1 MIYQEQ
7 DLVTVAKRENN
18 TKRNYLIVN
27 RRQGKHIPVCPKE
40 ALEMF
45 SALADIVRQA
55 YRNERLLIIGFAETA
70 TAIGAVVAVELGQY
84 YIQTTRENVEGVDDY
99 VYFTEAHSHATEQKV
114 VRADV
119 ESVVCGRKNTYGGQ
133 TDGTVVTMEEPLKP
147 IDRIVFIED
156 EVTTGNTILSA
167 IEKIE
172 ELETIKAIEKAHGSK
187 LCFSVASIL
196 NGMDS
201 AAEAIFQKRQIPLHY
216 LVKIDHAKYPQLAE
230 NYRGDGNYM
239 NCSNDESESRVK
251 LEDSEINQ
259 FGEINGIN
267 EIKEIKEIKEIRN
280 ETNRIK
286 EIREINETDR
296 IKEIN
301 KINKNNFGANKLNN
315 VYYLKDNTNSICF
328 NSACSDINYINNK
341 CYYIDDFDN
350 RCFIKEFTVEGCRNA
365 RRIQDAKVYQNAC
378 EQLCQKIC
386 AQIELPDQILVLG
399 TEEFMYPALL
409 LAAKLEEQGKS
420 VRFHA
425 TTRSPIAVSTESEYP
440 LHARYELASIYDN
453 QRKTFVYDLAAYNAV
468 IIISDAPITSAEG
481 KNSIYKALAHSGNQ
495 NITLVQWKE

>member
-70 TAIGAVVAVELGQY
+70 TAIGAAVAVELGQY

-267 EIKEIKEIKEIRN
+267 K
-280 ETNRIK
+280 
-286 EIREINETDR
+286 INQ
-296 IKEIN
+296 
-301 KINKNNFGANKLNN
+301 INKNNFGANKLNN

-386 AQIELPDQILVLG
+386 AQIELPNQILVLG

>member
-70 TAIGAVVAVELGQY
+70 TAIGAAVAVELGQY

-267 EIKEIKEIKEIRN
+267 K
-280 ETNRIK
+280 
-286 EIREINETDR
+286 INQ
-296 IKEIN
+296 
-301 KINKNNFGANKLNN
+301 INKNNFGANKLNN
-315 VYYLKDNTNSICF
+315 VYYLKNNTNSICF

-341 CYYIDDFDN
+341 CYYIDSFDN

-386 AQIELPDQILVLG
+386 AQIELPNQILVLG

-440 LHARYELASIYDN
+440 LHTRYELASIYDN

>member
-70 TAIGAVVAVELGQY
+70 TAIGAAVAVELGQY

-172 ELETIKAIEKAHGSK
+172 ELETIKAIEKVNGKK

-201 AAEAIFQKRQIPLHY
+201 AAEALFQKRQIPLHY

-267 EIKEIKEIKEIRN
+267 K
-280 ETNRIK
+280 
-286 EIREINETDR
+286 INQ
-296 IKEIN
+296 
-301 KINKNNFGANKLNN
+301 INKNNFGANKLNN
-315 VYYLKDNTNSICF
+315 VYYLKNNTNSICF

-341 CYYIDDFDN
+341 CYYIDGFDN

-386 AQIELPDQILVLG
+386 AQIEPPDQILVLG

-409 LAAKLEEQGKS
+409 LAAKLEEQGKF

-440 LHARYELASIYDN
+440 LHTRYELASIYDN

>member
-45 SALADIVRQA
+45 SALAGIVRRA
-55 YRNERLLIIGFAETA
+55 YKNERLLIIGFAETA

-119 ESVVCGRKNTYGGQ
+119 ESVVCGRKNTHENQADWTIIRGGEQ
-133 TDGTVVTMEEPLKP
+133 P
-147 IDRIVFIED
+147 IDRIVFVED

-172 ELETIKAIEKAHGSK
+172 ELETIKAIKKAQGRK

-201 AAEAIFQKRQIPLHY
+201 VAEALFHKRQIPLHY
-216 LVKIDHAKYPQLAE
+216 LAKINYAKYPQIAE
-230 NYRGDGNYM
+230 NYRGDGTYM
-239 NCSNDESESRVK
+239 NCRNGDSESRVK
-251 LEDSEINQ
+251 LEH
-259 FGEINGIN
+259 GEINRFNEIN
-267 EIKEIKEIKEIRN
+267 EI
-280 ETNRIK
+280 
-286 EIREINETDR
+286 
-296 IKEIN
+296 N
-301 KINKNNFGANKLNN
+301 KDNFDKNKLSNIC
-315 VYYLKDNTNSICF
+315 YCKDSINSICF
-328 NSACSDINYINNK
+328 NSICSDKNYINNK
-341 CYYIDDFDN
+341 CYYKNYFNN
-350 RCFIKEFTVEGCRNA
+350 RCFIREFTVEGYRNA
-365 RRIQDAKVYQNAC
+365 RRLQDAEVYRDAC

-386 AQIELPDQILVLG
+386 AQMEFPHRILVLG

-409 LAAKLEEQGKS
+409 LAAKLEEQGKF

-440 LHARYELASIYDN
+440 LHTRYELASIYDN
-453 QRKTFVYDLAAYNAV
+453 QRRTFVYDLAAYNAV
-468 IIISDAPITSAEG
+468 IIISDAPTASAEG
-481 KNSIYKALAHSGNQ
+481 KTSLYKALAYSGNQ
-495 NITLVQWKE
+495 NITLVQWREDTV

>member
-70 TAIGAVVAVELGQY
+70 TAIGAAVAVELGQY

-267 EIKEIKEIKEIRN
+267 K
-280 ETNRIK
+280 
-286 EIREINETDR
+286 INQ
-296 IKEIN
+296 
-301 KINKNNFGANKLNN
+301 INKNNFGANKLNN
-315 VYYLKDNTNSICF
+315 VYYLKNNTNSICF

-341 CYYIDDFDN
+341 CYYIDSFDN

-386 AQIELPDQILVLG
+386 AQIEPPDQILVLG

-453 QRKTFVYDLAAYNAV
+453 QRRTFVYNLAAYNAV

>member
-70 TAIGAVVAVELGQY
+70 TAIGAAVAVELGQY

-267 EIKEIKEIKEIRN
+267 K
-280 ETNRIK
+280 
-286 EIREINETDR
+286 INQ
-296 IKEIN
+296 
-301 KINKNNFGANKLNN
+301 INKNNFGANKLNN
-315 VYYLKDNTNSICF
+315 VYYLKNNTNSICF

-341 CYYIDDFDN
+341 CYYIDGFDN

-409 LAAKLEEQGKS
+409 LAAKLEEQGKF

-453 QRKTFVYDLAAYNAV
+453 QRRTFVYDLAAYNAV

>member
-70 TAIGAVVAVELGQY
+70 TAIGAAVAVELGQY

-267 EIKEIKEIKEIRN
+267 K
-280 ETNRIK
+280 
-286 EIREINETDR
+286 INQ
-296 IKEIN
+296 
-301 KINKNNFGANKLNN
+301 INKNNFGANKLNN

-386 AQIELPDQILVLG
+386 AQIEPPDQILVLG

-453 QRKTFVYDLAAYNAV
+453 QRRTFVYNLAAYNAV

>member
-1 MIYQEQ
+1 
-7 DLVTVAKRENN
+7 
-18 TKRNYLIVN
+18 
-27 RRQGKHIPVCPKE
+27 
-40 ALEMF
+40 
-45 SALADIVRQA
+45 
-55 YRNERLLIIGFAETA
+55 
-70 TAIGAVVAVELGQY
+70 
-84 YIQTTRENVEGVDDY
+84 
-99 VYFTEAHSHATEQKV
+99 
-114 VRADV
+114 
-119 ESVVCGRKNTYGGQ
+119 
-133 TDGTVVTMEEPLKP
+133 
-147 IDRIVFIED
+147 
-156 EVTTGNTILSA
+156 
-167 IEKIE
+167 
-172 ELETIKAIEKAHGSK
+172 
-187 LCFSVASIL
+187 
-196 NGMDS
+196 MDS
-201 AAEAIFQKRQIPLHY
+201 EAEEIFQKRQIPLHY

-267 EIKEIKEIKEIRN
+267 K
-280 ETNRIK
+280 
-286 EIREINETDR
+286 INQ
-296 IKEIN
+296 
-301 KINKNNFGANKLNN
+301 INKNNFGANKLNN
-315 VYYLKDNTNSICF
+315 VYYLKNNTNSICF

-341 CYYIDDFDN
+341 CYYIDGFDN

-386 AQIELPDQILVLG
+386 AQIEPPDQILVLG

-453 QRKTFVYDLAAYNAV
+453 QRRTFVYNLAAYNAV

>member
-70 TAIGAVVAVELGQY
+70 TAIGAAVAVELGQY

-267 EIKEIKEIKEIRN
+267 K
-280 ETNRIK
+280 
-286 EIREINETDR
+286 INQ
-296 IKEIN
+296 
-301 KINKNNFGANKLNN
+301 INKNNFGANKLNN

-341 CYYIDDFDN
+341 CYYIDSFDN

-365 RRIQDAKVYQNAC
+365 RRIQDAKVYQYAC

>member
-70 TAIGAVVAVELGQY
+70 TAIGAAVAVELGQY

-267 EIKEIKEIKEIRN
+267 K
-280 ETNRIK
+280 
-286 EIREINETDR
+286 INQ
-296 IKEIN
+296 
-301 KINKNNFGANKLNN
+301 INKNNFGANKLNN
-315 VYYLKDNTNSICF
+315 VYYLKNNTNSICF

-341 CYYIDDFDN
+341 CYYIDSFDN

-453 QRKTFVYDLAAYNAV
+453 QRRTFVYNLAAYNAV

>member
-70 TAIGAVVAVELGQY
+70 TAIGAAVAVELGQY

-172 ELETIKAIEKAHGSK
+172 ELETIKAIEKVNGKK

-201 AAEAIFQKRQIPLHY
+201 AAEALFQKRQIPLHY

-267 EIKEIKEIKEIRN
+267 K
-280 ETNRIK
+280 
-286 EIREINETDR
+286 INQ
-296 IKEIN
+296 
-301 KINKNNFGANKLNN
+301 INKNNFGANKLNN
-315 VYYLKDNTNSICF
+315 VYYLKNNTNSICF

-341 CYYIDDFDN
+341 CYYIDGFDN

-386 AQIELPDQILVLG
+386 AQIEPPDQILVLG

-453 QRKTFVYDLAAYNAV
+453 QRRTFVYNLAAYNAV

>member
-70 TAIGAVVAVELGQY
+70 TAIGAAVAVELGQY

-267 EIKEIKEIKEIRN
+267 K
-280 ETNRIK
+280 
-286 EIREINETDR
+286 INQ
-296 IKEIN
+296 
-301 KINKNNFGANKLNN
+301 INKNNFGANKLNN
-315 VYYLKDNTNSICF
+315 VYYLKNNTNSICF

-341 CYYIDDFDN
+341 CYYIDGFDN

-386 AQIELPDQILVLG
+386 AQIEPPDQILVLG

-453 QRKTFVYDLAAYNAV
+453 QRRTFVYNLAAYNAV

>member
-70 TAIGAVVAVELGQY
+70 TAIGAAVAVELGQY

-201 AAEAIFQKRQIPLHY
+201 AAEAIFQKWQIPLHY

-267 EIKEIKEIKEIRN
+267 K
-280 ETNRIK
+280 
-286 EIREINETDR
+286 INQ
-296 IKEIN
+296 
-301 KINKNNFGANKLNN
+301 INKNNFGANKLNN
-315 VYYLKDNTNSICF
+315 VYYLKNNTNSICF

-341 CYYIDDFDN
+341 CYYIDGFDN

-386 AQIELPDQILVLG
+386 AQIEPPDQILVLG

-453 QRKTFVYDLAAYNAV
+453 QRRTFVYNLAAYNAV

>member
-70 TAIGAVVAVELGQY
+70 TAIGAAVAVELGQY

-267 EIKEIKEIKEIRN
+267 K
-280 ETNRIK
+280 
-286 EIREINETDR
+286 INQ
-296 IKEIN
+296 
-301 KINKNNFGANKLNN
+301 INKNNFGANKLNN
-315 VYYLKDNTNSICF
+315 VYYLKNNTNSICF

-341 CYYIDDFDN
+341 CYYIDSFDN

>member
-70 TAIGAVVAVELGQY
+70 TAIGAAVAVELGQY

-172 ELETIKAIEKAHGSK
+172 ELETIKAIE
-187 LCFSVASIL
+187 
-196 NGMDS
+196 
-201 AAEAIFQKRQIPLHY
+201 
-216 LVKIDHAKYPQLAE
+216 
-230 NYRGDGNYM
+230 
-239 NCSNDESESRVK
+239 
-251 LEDSEINQ
+251 
-259 FGEINGIN
+259 
-267 EIKEIKEIKEIRN
+267 
-280 ETNRIK
+280 
-286 EIREINETDR
+286 DR
-296 IKEIN
+296 
-301 KINKNNFGANKLNN
+301 
-315 VYYLKDNTNSICF
+315 
-328 NSACSDINYINNK
+328 
-341 CYYIDDFDN
+341 
-350 RCFIKEFTVEGCRNA
+350 
-365 RRIQDAKVYQNAC
+365 
-378 EQLCQKIC
+378 
-386 AQIELPDQILVLG
+386 
-399 TEEFMYPALL
+399 
-409 LAAKLEEQGKS
+409 KS
-420 VRFHA
+420 V
-425 TTRSPIAVSTESEYP
+425 V
-440 LHARYELASIYDN
+440 
-453 QRKTFVYDLAAYNAV
+453 
-468 IIISDAPITSAEG
+468 
-481 KNSIYKALAHSGNQ
+481 
-495 NITLVQWKE
+495 

>member
-70 TAIGAVVAVELGQY
+70 TAIGAAVAVELGQY

-267 EIKEIKEIKEIRN
+267 K
-280 ETNRIK
+280 
-286 EIREINETDR
+286 INQ
-296 IKEIN
+296 
-301 KINKNNFGANKLNN
+301 INKNNFGANKLNN
-315 VYYLKDNTNSICF
+315 VYYLKNNTNSICF

-341 CYYIDDFDN
+341 CYYIDGFDN